1 MKRPVKTLFAELR
14 AWFFLLR
21 FRREWARQVRM
32 PWPVPPIEQGHTW
45 GPEDAD
51 TLNLFLRGPNG
62 SRVMAML
69 RRHEYDTAVMAVNN
83 AHPQG
88 RDYACGY
95 ASGFRSCAAA
105 IITLSA
111 AQTVSE
117 QIADEDRQGEDS
129 VGARY
134 AP

>member
-1 MKRPVKTLFAELR
+1 MKRTVKTFFAALC
-14 AWFFLLR
+14 AWYAVLL
-21 FRREWARQVRM
+21 FRREWSRQVRM
-32 PWPVPPIEQGHTW
+32 PWPVPPADPGEPW
-45 GPEDAD
+45 GPEDAAI
-51 TLNLFLRGPNG
+51 LNLFLRGPNG
-62 SRVMAML
+62 SRVLAML

>member
-1 MKRPVKTLFAELR
+1 MKRALKTLFAALC
-14 AWFFLLR
+14 AWYAVLQ

-32 PWPVPPIEQGHTW
+32 PWPVPPDGQDEPWT
-45 GPEDAD
+45 PEDAA

-83 AHPQG
+83 SHPQG

-117 QIADEDRQGEDS
+117 QSADGDLKDEDS
-129 VGARY
+129 IGARY
-134 AP
+134 AS